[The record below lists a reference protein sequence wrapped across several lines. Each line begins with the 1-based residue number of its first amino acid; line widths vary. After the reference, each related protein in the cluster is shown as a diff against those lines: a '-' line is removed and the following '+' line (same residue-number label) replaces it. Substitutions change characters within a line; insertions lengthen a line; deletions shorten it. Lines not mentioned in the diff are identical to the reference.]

1 MAVPSGTTPKGR
13 APVKPQT
20 LAELTN
26 AAKVVKAGGVVSYPT
41 ETFYALGA
49 DPAQP
54 KAIERV
60 LMAKGRNA
68 LRQPLLLL
76 IATLDDLPNWVS
88 KFPSSFDTLV
98 AHFWPGP
105 LTLVLPAQ
113 AGLPDPL
120 IGPGSG
126 IAVRLTS
133 HPIARL
139 LIRASGTAL
148 TGTSA
153 NRTGSPPCR
162 DAETVRATLG
172 NDLGAVVDGGLTV
185 GAKPSTVLDLVND
198 CPRILR
204 HGAIEASALAR
215 LIRLV

>member
-1 MAVPSGTTPKGR
+1 MI
-13 APVKPQT
+13 PQS

-26 AAKVVKAGGVVSYPT
+26 AAEVVKAGGVVSYPT

-60 LMAKGRNA
+60 LRTKGRKDSNK
-68 LRQPLLLL
+68 PLLLL
-76 IATLDDLPNWVS
+76 IASLDDLPNWVS
-88 KFPSSFDTLV
+88 KFPSSFDKLV

-120 IGPGSG
+120 IGPGRG

-133 HPIARL
+133 HPIARA

-153 NRTGSPPCR
+153 NRAGSRPCC
-162 DAETVRATLG
+162 DAKAVRATLG
-172 NDLGAVVDGGLTV
+172 NDLGAVVDGGPTV
-185 GAKPSTVLDLVND
+185 GAKPSTVLDLVDD

-204 HGAIEASALAR
+204 HGAIEARALAR
-215 LIRLV
+215 VIRLV

>member
-1 MAVPSGTTPKGR
+1 VI
-13 APVKPQT
+13 PQS

-26 AAKVVKAGGVVSYPT
+26 AAEVVKAGGVVSYPT

-54 KAIERV
+54 EAIERV
-60 LMAKGRNA
+60 LRTKGRKDSNK
-68 LRQPLLLL
+68 PLLLL

-88 KFPSSFDTLV
+88 KFPSSFDELV

-133 HPIARL
+133 HPTARA

-153 NRTGSPPCR
+153 NRAGFPPCR
-162 DAETVRATLG
+162 DAGAVRATLG
-172 NDLGAVVDGGLTV
+172 NDLDAVVDGGPTV
-185 GAKPSTVLDLVND
+185 GAKPSTVLDLVDD

-204 HGAIEASALAR
+204 HGAIEARALAR
-215 LIRLV
+215 VIRLV

>member
-1 MAVPSGTTPKGR
+1 MI
-13 APVKPQT
+13 PQS

-26 AAKVVKAGGVVSYPT
+26 AAEVVKAGGVVSYPT

-60 LMAKGRNA
+60 LRTKGRKDLNK
-68 LRQPLLLL
+68 PLLLL

-88 KFPSSFDTLV
+88 KFPSSFDKLV

-120 IGPGSG
+120 IGPGRG

-133 HPIARL
+133 HPIARA

-153 NRTGSPPCR
+153 NRAGSRPCC
-162 DAETVRATLG
+162 DAKAVRATLG
-172 NDLGAVVDGGLTV
+172 NDLGAVVDGGPTV
-185 GAKPSTVLDLVND
+185 GAKPSTVLDLVDD

-204 HGAIEASALAR
+204 HGAIEARALAR
-215 LIRLV
+215 VIRLV

>member
-1 MAVPSGTTPKGR
+1 VI
-13 APVKPQT
+13 PQS

-26 AAKVVKAGGVVSYPT
+26 AAEVVKAGGVVSYPT

-60 LMAKGRNA
+60 LRTKGRKDLNK
-68 LRQPLLLL
+68 PLLLL

-88 KFPSSFDTLV
+88 KFPSSFDKLV

-120 IGPGSG
+120 IGPGRG

-133 HPIARL
+133 HPIARA

-153 NRTGSPPCR
+153 NRAGSRPCC
-162 DAETVRATLG
+162 DAKAVRATLG
-172 NDLGAVVDGGLTV
+172 NVLGAVVDGGPTV
-185 GAKPSTVLDLVND
+185 GAKPSTVLDLVDD

-204 HGAIEASALAR
+204 HGAIEARALAR
-215 LIRLV
+215 VIRLV

>member
-1 MAVPSGTTPKGR
+1 MI
-13 APVKPQT
+13 PQS

-26 AAKVVKAGGVVSYPT
+26 AAEVVKAGGLVSYPT

-60 LMAKGRNA
+60 LRTKGRKDLNK
-68 LRQPLLLL
+68 PLLLL
-76 IATLDDLPNWVS
+76 IATLDDLPDWVS

-133 HPIARL
+133 HPIARA

-153 NRTGSPPCR
+153 NRAGSRPCC
-162 DAETVRATLG
+162 DAKAVRATLG
-172 NDLGAVVDGGLTV
+172 NDLGAVVDGGPTV
-185 GAKPSTVLDLVND
+185 GAKPSTVLDLVDD

-204 HGAIEASALAR
+204 HGAIEARALAR
-215 LIRLV
+215 VIRLV

>member
-1 MAVPSGTTPKGR
+1 MI
-13 APVKPQT
+13 PQS

-26 AAKVVKAGGVVSYPT
+26 AAEVVKAGGVVSYPT

-60 LMAKGRNA
+60 LRTKGRKDLNK
-68 LRQPLLLL
+68 PLLLL

-88 KFPSSFDTLV
+88 KFPSSFDKLV

-133 HPIARL
+133 HPIARA

-153 NRTGSPPCR
+153 NRAGSRPCC
-162 DAETVRATLG
+162 DAKAVRATLG
-172 NDLGAVVDGGLTV
+172 NDLGAVVDGGPTV
-185 GAKPSTVLDLVND
+185 GAKPSTVLDLVDD

-204 HGAIEASALAR
+204 HGAIEARALAR
-215 LIRLV
+215 VIRLV

>member
-1 MAVPSGTTPKGR
+1 MI
-13 APVKPQT
+13 PQS

-26 AAKVVKAGGVVSYPT
+26 AAEVVKAGGLVSYPT

-60 LMAKGRNA
+60 LRTKGRKDLNK
-68 LRQPLLLL
+68 PLLLL

-133 HPIARL
+133 HPIARA

-153 NRTGSPPCR
+153 NRAGWPPCC
-162 DAETVRATLG
+162 DAKAVRAALG
-172 NDLGAVVDGGLTV
+172 NDLGAVVDGGPTV
-185 GAKPSTVLDLVND
+185 GAKPSTVLDLVDD

-204 HGAIEASALAR
+204 HGAIEARALAR
-215 LIRLV
+215 VIRLI

>member
-1 MAVPSGTTPKGR
+1 MI
-13 APVKPQT
+13 PQS

-26 AAKVVKAGGVVSYPT
+26 AAEVVTAGGVVSYPT

-60 LMAKGRNA
+60 LRTKGRKDLNK
-68 LRQPLLLL
+68 PLLLL

-88 KFPSSFDTLV
+88 KFPSSFDKLV

-120 IGPGSG
+120 IGPGRG

-133 HPIARL
+133 HPIARA

-153 NRTGSPPCR
+153 NRAGSRPCC
-162 DAETVRATLG
+162 DAKAVRATLG
-172 NDLGAVVDGGLTV
+172 NDLGAGVDGGPTV
-185 GAKPSTVLDLVND
+185 GAKPSTVLDLVDD

-204 HGAIEASALAR
+204 HGAIEARALAR
-215 LIRLV
+215 VIRLV

>member
-1 MAVPSGTTPKGR
+1 MV
-13 APVKPQT
+13 PVKPQSFT
-20 LAELTN
+20 QLAN
-26 AAKVVKAGGVVSYPT
+26 AAEVVKAGGVVSYPT

-60 LMAKGRNA
+60 LQAKGRSDANK
-68 LRQPLLLL
+68 PLLLL

-88 KFPSSFDTLV
+88 RFPSSFDQLV

-105 LTLVLPAQ
+105 LTLVLPAR
-113 AGLPDPL
+113 AGLPDAL

-133 HPIARL
+133 HPIAL
-139 LIRASGTAL
+139 ALIRACATSL

-153 NRTGSPPCR
+153 NQTGAPPCR
-162 DAETVRATLG
+162 DADSVRITLG
-172 NDLGAVVDGGLTV
+172 NDLSAIVDGGTTV
-185 GAKPSTVLDLVND
+185 GGKPSTVLDLVDD

-204 HGAIEASALAR
+204 HGAIEARALAR
-215 LIRLV
+215 VVRLV

>member
-1 MAVPSGTTPKGR
+1 MI
-13 APVKPQT
+13 PQS

-26 AAKVVKAGGVVSYPT
+26 AAEVVKAGGLVSYPT

-60 LMAKGRNA
+60 LRTKGRKDLNK
-68 LRQPLLLL
+68 PLLLL

-133 HPIARL
+133 HPIARA

-153 NRTGSPPCR
+153 NRAGSRPCC
-162 DAETVRATLG
+162 DAKAVRAALG
-172 NDLGAVVDGGLTV
+172 NDLGAVVDGGPTG
-185 GAKPSTVLDLVND
+185 GAKPSTVLDLVDD

-204 HGAIEASALAR
+204 HGAIEARALAR
-215 LIRLV
+215 VIRLV

>member
-1 MAVPSGTTPKGR
+1 MI
-13 APVKPQT
+13 PQS

-26 AAKVVKAGGVVSYPT
+26 AAEVVKAGGLVSYPT

-60 LMAKGRNA
+60 LRTKGRKDLNK
-68 LRQPLLLL
+68 PLLLL

-133 HPIARL
+133 HPIARA

-153 NRTGSPPCR
+153 NRAGSRPCC
-162 DAETVRATLG
+162 DAKAVRATLG
-172 NDLGAVVDGGLTV
+172 NDLGAVVDGGPTV
-185 GAKPSTVLDLVND
+185 GAKPSTVLDLVDD

-204 HGAIEASALAR
+204 HGAIEARALAR
-215 LIRLV
+215 VIRLV

>member
-1 MAVPSGTTPKGR
+1 MI
-13 APVKPQT
+13 PQS

-26 AAKVVKAGGVVSYPT
+26 AAEVVKAGGVVSYPT

-60 LMAKGRNA
+60 LRTKGRKDLNK
-68 LRQPLLLL
+68 PLLLL

-88 KFPSSFDTLV
+88 KFPSSFDKLV

-120 IGPGSG
+120 IGPGRG

-133 HPIARL
+133 HPIARA

-153 NRTGSPPCR
+153 NRAGSRPCC
-162 DAETVRATLG
+162 DAKAVRATLG
-172 NDLGAVVDGGLTV
+172 NVLGAVVDGGPTV
-185 GAKPSTVLDLVND
+185 GAKPSTVLDLVDD

-204 HGAIEASALAR
+204 HGAIEARALAR
-215 LIRLV
+215 VIRLV

>member
-1 MAVPSGTTPKGR
+1 MKSQSFTQLTDA
-13 APVKPQT
+13 
-20 LAELTN
+20 AE
-26 AAKVVKAGGVVSYPT
+26 VVKAGGVVAYPT

-54 KAIERV
+54 KAIESV
-60 LMAKGRNA
+60 LNAKGRSDTNK
-68 LRQPLLLL
+68 PLLLL
-76 IATLDDLPNWVS
+76 IATLNDLPNWIS
-88 KFPSSFDTLV
+88 RFPSSFDQLV

-105 LTLVLPAQ
+105 LTLVLPAR
-113 AGLPDPL
+113 AGLPEAL

-133 HPIARL
+133 HPIARA

-153 NRTGSPPCR
+153 NRAGSPPCR
-162 DAETVRATLG
+162 DAGAVRATLG
-172 NDLGAVVDGGLTV
+172 NDLGAVVDGGPTV
-185 GAKPSTVLDLVND
+185 GAKPSTVLDLVDD

-204 HGAIEASALAR
+204 HGAIEARALAR
-215 LIRLV
+215 VIRLV

>member
-1 MAVPSGTTPKGR
+1 VI
-13 APVKPQT
+13 PQS

-26 AAKVVKAGGVVSYPT
+26 AAEVVKAGGVVSYPT

-60 LMAKGRNA
+60 LRTKGRKDLNK
-68 LRQPLLLL
+68 PLLLL

-88 KFPSSFDTLV
+88 KFPSSFDKLV

-120 IGPGSG
+120 IGPGRG

-133 HPIARL
+133 HPIARA

-153 NRTGSPPCR
+153 NRAGSRPCC
-162 DAETVRATLG
+162 DAKAVRATLG
-172 NDLGAVVDGGLTV
+172 NDLGAVVDGGPTV
-185 GAKPSTVLDLVND
+185 GAKPSTVLDLVDD

-204 HGAIEASALAR
+204 HGAIEARALAR
-215 LIRLV
+215 VIRLV